1 MLLLFFFPFFPLL
14 VVTEVVQSIQNLL
27 ISFQNEQQVVAIKA
41 LEYLSEHLQDCRQ
54 LFAALK

>member
-1 MLLLFFFPFFPLL
+1 MLLPFFFPFL
-14 VVTEVVQSIQNLL
+14 VVTGVVQFIQNLL